1 MKAYIRLL
9 SYQNAC
15 AVIDYIN
22 KNDKEDYANI
32 VFGGIQISVS
42 EQNWDKVEN
51 FIKSLDMPYELT
63 KEHPAQVNKM
73 IIEIFKS
80 KQTTT

>member
-15 AVIDYIN
+15 AVIDFIN

-32 VFGGIQISVS
+32 VSGGFQINVS
-42 EQNWDKVEN
+42 DQNLEKVEN

-63 KEHPAQVNKM
+63 KEHTA
-73 IIEIFKS
+73 
-80 KQTTT
+80 